1 MAMLIATAVTALIV
15 YALGLSVRGGRRGP
29 LIAEHGYNNRYTDAT
44 GARRDHLG

>member
-15 YALGLSVRGGRRGP
+15 YALGYSLHGGRRGP

-44 GARRDHLG
+44 AARQDHLG